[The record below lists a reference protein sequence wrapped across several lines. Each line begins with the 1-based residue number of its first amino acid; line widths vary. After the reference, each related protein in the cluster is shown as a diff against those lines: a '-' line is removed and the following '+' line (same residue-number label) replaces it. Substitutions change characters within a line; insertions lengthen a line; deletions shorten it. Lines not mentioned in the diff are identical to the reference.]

1 LENEESLSS
10 IVIYWLSR
18 CLINNSNNL
27 LTLLLVYPGDQTM
40 LVPVV
45 LAVGVGA
52 RLWPSS
58 RALLPKQFIQFPQQQ
73 ESLFHGTIRRLKGL
87 EEIGYVL
94 VVCSEDHR
102 FLVAEQLRQ
111 LGKDHSTILLEP
123 LSRNTAPD
131 FALAVLSSQQD
142 AADLI
147 LLVLPGDHV
156 IINTPAFH
164 RAITQGVELVRQDM
178 LVVFGIVPGD
188 QKRVMGILRKAKSWI
203 WQRRL
208 ENAVFLPLIDLS
220 RNPIRQQQNPML
232 LVVIIFG
239 IAVCLCSLHRAI
251 YRN

>member
-1 LENEESLSS
+1 
-10 IVIYWLSR
+10 
-18 CLINNSNNL
+18 
-27 LTLLLVYPGDQTM
+27 
-40 LVPVV
+40 
-45 LAVGVGA
+45 
-52 RLWPSS
+52 
-58 RALLPKQFIQFPQQQ
+58 
-73 ESLFHGTIRRLKGL
+73 
-87 EEIGYVL
+87 

-188 QKRVMGILRKAKSWI
+188 QKRVMGILRKAKSSMTKRQI
-203 WQRRL
+203 MQRKSSKMTRITRWDMRYMHG
-208 ENAVFLPLIDLS
+208 V
-220 RNPIRQQQNPML
+220 
-232 LVVIIFG
+232 
-239 IAVCLCSLHRAI
+239 
-251 YRN
+251 